1 MGLSYVF
8 IVCVFNNFHL
18 HSIVTMVTFVKC
30 DANCST
36 WEIYS
41 MALYRQDLST
51 YGKVATI
58 APIWYISQSK
68 NKALHAGTEFD
79 AWCSIQQHHDKSPT

>member
-51 YGKVATI
+51 YRKVATI
-58 APIWYISQSK
+58 APIYGISANRK
-68 NKALHAGTEFD
+68 TK
-79 AWCSIQQHHDKSPT
+79 HHMHGQNLMHGAASSNIMIKV